1 MVSRHRQERQPRYVV
16 NPLSGL
22 KISIPKSHLRHHLLA
37 TIGYGGFG
45 IFCSHRESKLI
56 KMSEIDI
63 QMSIGGHQVKARGQV
78 QYFKFL
84 PQMKPDVYYVGVK
97 LDADIESRKEW
108 RTLVDAALHKGYLA
122 KPVV

>member
-1 MVSRHRQERQPRYVV
+1 V

-22 KISIPKSHLRHHLLA
+22 KISIPQSHLRHHLLA

-45 IFCSHRESKLI
+45 IYCSHRESKLI
-56 KMSEIDI
+56 KLNQIEATMNVA
-63 QMSIGGHQVKARGQV
+63 GHQVKVRGQV

-97 LDADIESRKEW
+97 LDGDVDERKEW
-108 RTLVDAALHKGYLA
+108 RTVVEAALQRGFLA
-122 KPVV
+122 KPLV